1 MLAQTLA
8 LALALTAPPPAVEA
22 PSTAGPPVAPPARER
37 PAPPPRL
44 AADERMDF
52 VVDYLGLKAGK
63 ARISVGHA
71 EGALVPVFLEART
84 AGLAGIID
92 VRQQLASYI
101 DAGTGLPSTASMDS
115 VEPNYRRLDTIRFDR
130 EANTATI
137 RTRARHDSTNQLAI
151 SPGAV
156 DFIAMVFRLR
166 ALPLEPG
173 TRHAFQVITNDAAR
187 AVEAVVEAREVV
199 DTDLGK
205 QAAIRV
211 RVPTGFTGKF
221 SEKNPTF
228 IWFSDDAR
236 RVVVRISTDF
246 AIGRAVARLVAYQPG
261 AAAP

>member
-8 LALALTAPPPAVEA
+8 LALALAAPPPAVEP
-22 PSTAGPPVAPPARER
+22 PSNGGAATAQTALER
-37 PAPPPRL
+37 PAPPPRFSP
-44 AADERMDF
+44 DERMDF

-63 ARISVGHA
+63 ARISVGHP
-71 EGALVPVFLEART
+71 EGAIVPVFLEART

-101 DAGTGLPSTASMDS
+101 DAGTGLPRTASMDS
-115 VEPNYRRLDTIRFDR
+115 IEPNYRRTDDIRFDR
-130 EANTATI
+130 EAQSATI
-137 RTRARHDSTNQLAI
+137 RTRARHDSTNQFAI
-151 SPGAV
+151 SPAAV

-166 ALPLEPG
+166 VLPLEPG
-173 TRHAFQVITNDAAR
+173 TRHAFQVITNDAAK

-228 IWFSDDAR
+228 IWFSDDPR

-246 AIGRAVARLVAYQPG
+246 AIGRAVARLVGYQPG
-261 AAAP
+261 SAAP